1 MNKEIKEAKNRL
13 NNIEDRCDLLWIN
26 LKEYFTASGSKHETF
41 ESDKYIEAFYSID
54 DNNRIFKR
62 FHIHVDK
69 ENDLFK
75 SIVFIS
81 EGYDDEKSRQVL
93 ILAAHF
99 NSLMRRGVVRVN
111 TNLCTVSME
120 FGENILLPFMFSGRI
135 HSMIGSHYE
144 MSIDVVWAFNR
155 LFLFDEDPVYII
167 VDLQKKIDKR
177 VKDNQ
182 INIQKKIIS
191 G

>member
-13 NNIEDRCDLLWIN
+13 NNIEDRCNLLWIN
-26 LKEYFTASGSKHETF
+26 LKEYFTASGTKYATF
-41 ESDKYIEAFYSID
+41 ESEKYIETFYSID
-54 DNNRIFKR
+54 ENNRIFKR
-62 FHIHVDK
+62 YHIHVDK

-99 NSLMRRGVVRVN
+99 NSLMRHGVVRVN

-120 FGENILLPFMFSGRI
+120 FGENMLLPFMFSRRI
-135 HSMIGSHYE
+135 HSMIISHYE

-182 INIQKKIIS
+182 INIQIKE
-191 G
+191 